1 MPNKILPGKMGFHIV
16 DLLRGTGIMKA
27 LKELHAEQYM
37 PVNELNALRRQRLD
51 KLFEKAV
58 SSVPYYNN
66 FSSYEEV
73 PVLTKEVVINHFN
86 EFFSY
91 PKKDG
96 LSKKTTGGSTGVP
109 FAYYTSRESV
119 SYMWAGI
126 IMSWEMTGYK
136 PGDKVIFLAGS
147 SIVKNDWKHKLF
159 YKLLNVDVL
168 YASPLNDEI
177 MNGYAEIIKNQKTA
191 VVYGYSYAINTMA
204 EYLNRVK
211 QHSFPD
217 LKGIV
222 CTAELLTDSARAKI
236 EKAFGVPVFD
246 QYGCN
251 EGGISAFECE
261 HKKMHLISTRAYYE
275 VNEEN
280 ALIST
285 DLINDGFIMLKY
297 NTTDIVEFDNKTCSC
312 KRSFPVIKKM
322 IGRLNDVVVD
332 MDKKVLHASFFGI
345 TLSKD
350 SAIHQYQ
357 VTFNNDSLQ
366 LNIHSDKDDEAYFRD
381 KYIPVISQYAR
392 FDDYTVVLNAPFEKT
407 PNGKH
412 REVVDKRKVKE
423 RVYTE

>member
-1 MPNKILPGKMGFHIV
+1 
-16 DLLRGTGIMKA
+16 MKA
-27 LKELHAEQYM
+27 LKELHRHQYL
-37 PVNELNALRRQRLD
+37 PESELEAIRMQRFEH
-51 KLFEKAV
+51 LFRLAN
-58 SSVPYYNN
+58 STANYYSHYNN
-66 FSSYEEV
+66 YDEL
-73 PVLTKEVVINHFN
+73 PVLTKADVMNRYN
-86 EFFSY
+86 DFFSN
-91 PKKDG
+91 PMKKG

-109 FAYYTSRESV
+109 FAYFTTKKSI

-126 IMSWEMTGYK
+126 ILSWEMTGYK
-136 PGDKVIFLAGS
+136 PGEKVIFLAGS
-147 SIVKNDWKHKLF
+147 SLFKNDWKHKLF

-168 YASPLNDEI
+168 YASPLSDEI
-177 MNGYAEIIKNQKTA
+177 MAQYAAHIRDSKAA
-191 VVYGYSYAINTMA
+191 VVYGYSYAINTLA
-204 EYLNRVK
+204 EYLNRVNK
-211 QHSFPD
+211 FSFPH

-236 EKAFGVPVFD
+236 EKAFGKPVYD

-261 HKKMHLISTRAYYE
+261 KKNMHLISTRALYE
-275 VNEEN
+275 TDEN
-280 ALIST
+280 NTLIST
-285 DLINDGFIMLKY
+285 DLFNDGFIMMKY
-297 NTTDIVEFDNKTCSC
+297 NTTDIVEFDEAPCSC
-312 KRSFPVIKKM
+312 KRTFPVIKEM

-357 VTFNNDSLQ
+357 VTFNNDSLN
-366 LNIHSDKDDEAYFRD
+366 LNIQSEIYDKTYFRD
-381 KYIPVISQYAR
+381 KYIPLIREYAR
-392 FDDYTVVLNAPFEKT
+392 FDKYTVCINEPFEKA